1 MTPHQ
6 RILAVLRGERPD
18 RVPFTCKIPQ
28 PPRGEIERQ
37 LRNEGLATI
46 AEGELLGVD
55 VEGLGTGSATR
66 PNVEIL
72 RQESLDHGR
81 LVIRETLRTPVG
93 EVHQTWRAGGAYGT
107 SRLFEY
113 PVKHPE
119 DYAVV
124 EYIIRDEVYR
134 PTYDDVDESRQPD
147 KFVARTEIVGEDG
160 FVFGGWMAPSP
171 LMFMLWCLLGPE
183 QFAVDIR
190 ERPELFSHLHEILF
204 ERQCEQY
211 RLAANSPA
219 LVIHMAENMTSDMIG
234 PQLFRRYCLPCYNE
248 FASCLH
254 AQGKL
259 LAVHMDGRMK
269 AIAEAVAD
277 SQIDII
283 EGFSPVPDGD
293 LELAEARR
301 LWPDKIIWMNFPS
314 PVHLLAP
321 DQIAAHTRQILR
333 DVAPGDRFLLGI
345 TEDIPHGA
353 WQISLP
359 IISQILREE
368 GNLPLSPS

>member
-1 MTPHQ
+1 MTLHQ
-6 RILAVLRGERPD
+6 RIVAVLRGEMAD
-18 RVPFTCKIPQ
+18 RVPFTCKMPQ

-37 LRNEGLATI
+37 LRNEGLAI
-46 AEGELLGVD
+46 IGEGELLNIDAG
-55 VEGLGTGSATR
+55 GLGTGSAIR
-66 PNVEIL
+66 PHVEVV
-72 RQESLDHGR
+72 RRESWDHGR
-81 LVIRETLRTPVG
+81 LLVRETLRTPVG
-93 EVHQTWRAGGAYGT
+93 EVHQTWRGGGAYGT
-107 SRLFEY
+107 SRLLEY
-113 PVKHPE
+113 PVKQPE

-124 EYIIRDEVYR
+124 EYIIRDEVYH
-134 PTYDDVDESRQPD
+134 PTYDNVDDSRCPD
-147 KFVARTEIVGEDG
+147 KFVAQAQIVGDDG

-171 LMFMLWCLLGPE
+171 LMVMLWYLLGIE
-183 QFAVDIR
+183 QFAIDIR
-190 ERPELFSHLHEILF
+190 EHPKLFQGLYEVLF
-204 ERQCEQY
+204 ERQREQY

-219 LVIHMAENMTSDMIG
+219 LVVHMAENMTSDMVS
-234 PQLFRRYCLPCYNE
+234 PQLFRDYCLPCYDE

-301 LWPDKIIWMNFPS
+301 LWRDKIIWMNFPS
-314 PVHLLAP
+314 PVHLLPP
-321 DQIAAHTRQILR
+321 DEIAAHTRQILR

-345 TEDIPHGA
+345 TEDVPHGA

-359 IISQILREE
+359 VISRVLREE
-368 GNLPLSPS
+368 GSLPLSLS